1 MQVNGA
7 WLTAAPTQAVL
18 RMLGNGGFQAF
29 LVGGC
34 VRNALM
40 NIAVTDIDMAT
51 DALPESV
58 IALAKAAGL
67 RAVPTGLA
75 HGTVTVVAQ
84 GQGFEVT
91 TFRRDV
97 ETYGRH
103 ATVAFSGDLAEDAAR
118 RDFTI
123 NALYARSDG
132 TIVDPLNGLPDLA
145 ARRIRFVGD
154 PDARIR
160 EDYLRILRFFRFHAQ
175 YGRRDAG
182 IDANGLAACAAGA
195 DGIAQLSAERITAEM
210 RKLLAVPDP
219 APTVAAMAQSGVL
232 SHVLPGSD
240 ARALAILVHLEDDI
254 PADWLRRLV
263 VLGGQAGD
271 LRLKRSEAR
280 NLEKLRAAIVTA
292 QTPAE
297 LGYRLGAELGV
308 SAVLARAAILE
319 TSLQAGWRSDV
330 QRGSQAVFPLRA
342 TDLPHL
348 DGAALGAELRRLET
362 RWIASDFSLGKVALL
377 R

>member
-297 LGYRLGAELGV
+297 LGYRLGAELGI

-330 QRGSQAVFPLRA
+330 QRGSQAIFPLRA

-348 DGAALGAELRRLET
+348 DGATLGAELRRLET

>member
-1 MQVNGA
+1 
-7 WLTAAPTQAVL
+7 
-18 RMLGNGGFQAF
+18 MLGNGGFQAF

-342 TDLPHL
+342 TDLPHF